1 MNAIIIVHTSL
12 SINIWQHLCWLGN
25 HDFFWQIECAVLE
38 ICIYVIVLYV

>member
-12 SINIWQHLCWLGN
+12 YIYGSISVGFVIIGRLNVRYLK
-25 HDFFWQIECAVLE
+25 